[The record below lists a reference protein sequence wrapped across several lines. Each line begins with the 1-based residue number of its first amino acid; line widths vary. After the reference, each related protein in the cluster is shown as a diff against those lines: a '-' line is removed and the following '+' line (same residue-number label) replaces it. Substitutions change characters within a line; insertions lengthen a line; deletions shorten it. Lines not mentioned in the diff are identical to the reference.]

1 MVNSK
6 SSSGEQSATD
16 EDAGTEAKSNK
27 GRGLSNEAWVAIGA
41 IAAALI
47 TGTVTLLTHILPQ
60 SSPLPSPQ
68 PTVSST
74 PIASSSSSRPSV
86 STTADLIAGNWA
98 GLAKIDNGTPFRITL
113 EIENSCALNK
123 RCGSISVSHVPCYGE
138 VFLENADDDEF
149 EFRVDNFYG
158 RSNRTVCQPG
168 AGEHFKARAD
178 GKLDYWTSYE
188 PRAQGTLERIEN

>member
-6 SSSGEQSATD
+6 SSSGEQGATA
-16 EDAGTEAKSNK
+16 EDAGTDPKSNK

-41 IAAALI
+41 IAAAFI
-47 TGTVTLLTHILPQ
+47 TGTVTLLTHVLPQ
-60 SSPLPSPQ
+60 SSPLPSPPQ
-68 PTVSST
+68 TVSST
-74 PIASSSSSRPSV
+74 PIASSSRPSV
-86 STTADLIAGNWA
+86 STTPDLIAGKWG

-138 VFLENADDDEF
+138 VFLENAHDDEF

-158 RSNRTVCQPG
+158 QSNRTVCQPG

-188 PRAQGTLERIEN
+188 PRAQGTLERIKN